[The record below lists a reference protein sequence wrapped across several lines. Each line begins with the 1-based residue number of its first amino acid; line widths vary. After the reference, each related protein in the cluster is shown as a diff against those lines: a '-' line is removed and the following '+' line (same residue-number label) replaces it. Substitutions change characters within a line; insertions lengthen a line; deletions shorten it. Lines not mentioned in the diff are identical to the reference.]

1 MSKDDLQLVNHAL
14 KELTRLQL
22 DEGMD
27 AQLAWQERRAMLA
40 AVEENWQRI
49 PEVAGQDQKKVKDD
63 SQEPVQLNV
72 RRPALWVVARGYMLN
87 QRFIVS
93 AVLLLLALMTFIY
106 VGLL

>member
-22 DEGMD
+22 EEGMD
-27 AQLAWQERRAMLA
+27 AQVAWQERRAMLS

-49 PEVAGQDQKKVKDD
+49 PEVVGQDQTVVKDNTL
-63 SQEPVQLNV
+63 EPVQLNV
-72 RRPALWVVARGYMLN
+72 RRPAIWVVARGYVLN
-87 QRFIVS
+87 QRFVVS
-93 AVLLLLALMTFIY
+93 ATLLLLALLTFVY